1 MDKKDLKKGNS
12 VSKPTT
18 RSEKYK
24 DNRTDK
30 VKKEKNTIP
39 TPTTKKKETSVKIVK
54 KKIEKPVPKEKVL
67 EPKIVNETEKPKS
80 KKKLKKAFSLIIN
93 IIMIIFLLVI
103 IVTLSYLIIT
113 KTKETNKKKNDV
125 IDIKEITKEDNSNNI
140 VVHLTKDGE
149 CSLDNENWIKSNKK
163 KCEFV
168 DIYTLNKLYLKE
180 IDSDNVIS
188 IDLKVDYSYIE
199 KFEVNKKEMILAVN
213 ANEKIN
219 YGIVI
224 KGNISENVTFAS
236 ENEGVATVDSTGV
249 VTGIADGETNIKVEF
264 EGIEETVKVK
274 VSSLIIP
281 VTEEFNFD
289 KDYLTCNQYT
299 KEQNDELDAIL
310 KFRVEQAGY
319 KTRAGAVAAARFIG
333 LEFPYIINYFSE
345 NGRYPG
351 VDGEGRYYHE
361 GLYLNDS
368 RFSIIKNSMHGPGV
382 WGCYIHSVPAEKEI
396 RNGLDCSG
404 FITWIIKQAGY
415 SPGDL
420 GAGISPGVEDM
431 TDLGTKVKLTEDVV
445 RNKLKVGDLL
455 SGDGVPD
462 IEPINGGHIAM
473 VTGIKGDDIFV
484 SEELWWGTGYVG
496 AVIRKYSIT
505 DLIRYFYWQ
514 VDMDEF
520 YKDDGNLT
528 NYWIN

>member
-1 MDKKDLKKGNS
+1 
-12 VSKPTT
+12 
-18 RSEKYK
+18 
-24 DNRTDK
+24 
-30 VKKEKNTIP
+30 
-39 TPTTKKKETSVKIVK
+39 
-54 KKIEKPVPKEKVL
+54 
-67 EPKIVNETEKPKS
+67 
-80 KKKLKKAFSLIIN
+80 
-93 IIMIIFLLVI
+93 
-103 IVTLSYLIIT
+103 
-113 KTKETNKKKNDV
+113 
-125 IDIKEITKEDNSNNI
+125 
-140 VVHLTKDGE
+140 
-149 CSLDNENWIKSNKK
+149 
-163 KCEFV
+163 
-168 DIYTLNKLYLKE
+168 
-180 IDSDNVIS
+180 
-188 IDLKVDYSYIE
+188 
-199 KFEVNKKEMILAVN
+199 MILAVN
-213 ANEKIN
+213 GSEKIN

-224 KGNISENVTFAS
+224 KGNISENVTFTS
-236 ENEGVATVDSTGV
+236 ENEAVATVDSTGV
-249 VTGIADGETNIKVEF
+249 VTGHADGETNIKVEF

-281 VTEEFNFD
+281 IAEDFNFD

-310 KFRVEQAGY
+310 RFRVEQAGY

-368 RFSIIKNSMHGPGV
+368 RFSVIKNSMHGPGV

-431 TDLGTKVKLTEDVV
+431 TDLGEKVKLTEDVV
-445 RNKLKVGDLL
+445 KNSLKVGDLL

-473 VTGIKGDDIFV
+473 VTGIKGDDIYV

-496 AVIRKYSIT
+496 AVIRKYST
-505 DLIRYFYWQ
+505 KDLLRYFYWQ
-514 VDMDEF
+514 VDMDKF
-520 YKDDGNLT
+520 YESDGNLT